1 MIGLTKKFTAMNV
14 PVYLLEQLKALKK
27 ANLVCYGKSVSYE
40 EMIGSLIRG
49 LRQTDPKLYEY
60 FKRILEVESPQSLE
74 SETIDVQAVGRFS
87 LHEAI
92 AEVLRQAGRPLTT
105 AEIAEAINRSKIY
118 MRGDGVPVPSA
129 QISARISHYPSLF
142 SINRATSPKTIC
154 LRNNNS
160 DTMRKSR
167 LYVTMWQSYLSEILS
182 VINDGEGDVNVSTS
196 MLEQAGNRQYYGFKM
211 KIDDG
216 GIRYNGGS
224 AVYRDL
230 QYVLE
235 SYEGFKD
242 LTQGKYIILSF
253 RKSDDIYHTLNIN
266 VISKEG

>member
-1 MIGLTKKFTAMNV
+1 MNV

-87 LHEAI
+87 LHDAI
-92 AEVLRQAGRPLTT
+92 TEVLRQAGRPLTT
-105 AEIAEAINRSKIY
+105 AEIAEAVNRSGIY
-118 MRGDGVPVPSA
+118 VRGDGVPVPSA

-154 LRNNNS
+154 LKNNS
-160 DTMRKSR
+160 DTMRRSR
-167 LYVTMWQSYLSEILS
+167 LYVTMWQSHLSEILQ
-182 VINDGEGDVNVSTS
+182 VISSGEGEVNVFTS
-196 MLEQAGNRQYYGFKM
+196 MLEQAGDRQYYGFKM

-235 SYEGFKD
+235 SYDGFKD
-242 LTQGKYIILSF
+242 LTQGKYVILSF
-253 RKSDDIYHTLNIN
+253 RKTDDVYHTLRIN
-266 VISKEG
+266 VISK